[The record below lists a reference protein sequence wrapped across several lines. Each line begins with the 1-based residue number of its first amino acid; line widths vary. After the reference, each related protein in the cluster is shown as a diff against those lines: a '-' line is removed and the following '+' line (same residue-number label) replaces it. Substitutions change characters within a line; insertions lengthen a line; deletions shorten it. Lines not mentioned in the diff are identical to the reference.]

1 MLPRAENATRM
12 SSTDQGFNDF
22 TPTGYYL
29 AGLCYFICFVL
40 FGSYFAFRMPFL

>member
-1 MLPRAENATRM
+1 MVDSDTE
-12 SSTDQGFNDF
+12 FNNT

-40 FGSYFAFRMPFL
+40 FGSYAFFRMPFL